1 MNKLLLS
8 TLAAFTLVAPAQAAV
23 LLPNLYA
30 AEYCSLRDMGVDSLG
45 ARRAATDAALIEGTP
60 IKVMRNGEQVD
71 ADVLQSVRAT
81 IQRCPQYF

>member
-8 TLAAFTLVAPAQAAV
+8 TLAAFALVAPAQAGV

-30 AEYCSLRDMGVDSLG
+30 AEYCSLRDMGVDSMG
-45 ARRAATDAALIEGTP
+45 ARRAATDAALIDGTP

-71 ADVLQSVRAT
+71 ADVLQAVRAVV
-81 IQRCPQYF
+81 RLCPQHI